1 MNNLGIIY
9 INLDKSTDRKEN
21 MESQLKDTKLNY
33 HRFPAIDMNND
44 IYIRQKEKLLSS
56 NTIMKVDINMTAC
69 LSHLYA
75 IKMGYDKG
83 YENLIVLEDDVC
95 IKHLLYFIENDLLNI
110 PINYN
115 MLQLCSFE
123 YKKYPQVIDTYTPL
137 YRKRYTTDWGLQ
149 GSLYNRDAM
158 NKVMDIYNDGYLK
171 LFSTKETKFALN
183 SDVFIYRIPNINCC
197 LLNFPI
203 VYEKNFKSDLGHKH
217 TMDKHK
223 DYMEKNKDKII
234 ELFSN
239 YSNNE

>member
-33 HRFPAIDMNND
+33 HRFPAIDVNND
-44 IYIRQKEKLLSS
+44 IYIRQKEKILSS
-56 NTIMKVDINMTAC
+56 NTIRKFNKYQPTCC

-95 IKHLLYFIENDLLNI
+95 IKYLLYFIENDLIKI
-110 PINYN
+110 PENYN
-115 MLQLCSFE
+115 MLQLCSFQ
-123 YKKYPQVIDTYTPL
+123 YYKYPKFIDKYTQL
-137 YRKRYTTDWGLQ
+137 YRERYTEDWGLQ

-158 NKVMDIYNDGYLK
+158 NKVMDIYNDGDFNL
-171 LFSTKETKFALN
+171 LITKETKYSLY
-183 SDVFIYRIPNINCC
+183 SDIFIYRIPGVNCC

-203 VYEKNFKSDLGHKH
+203 VYENNFKSDLGHKH
-217 TMDKHK
+217 TMYKHR

-239 YSNNE
+239 